1 MTRWNIDRRAFLR
14 ATGALGAGLAM
25 QPRFAWSADGDTLRI
40 RMDGDLQTLD
50 PAFMIGGIEDVIM
63 RGIYVSLNRLGD
75 LREGSPWAPW
85 GAEKLE
91 QTDPKSIAFTLIDG
105 LKWSNGLGPVTAD
118 DVRFSYERIADPNLA
133 SPWAY
138 QFEQLDRVEAIDA
151 RNGIIHLKSPY
162 QPIFVTSLPY
172 YGGHVISRAG
182 TEKAGGKFTTEP
194 PATCGPY
201 LFTEWQQKQKV
212 TLTANPDWPGQKP
225 EFGKVEIYIV
235 ADDQA
240 AQLAYEAD
248 AFDYTKIAIS
258 ATKAVK
264 ASPPANTAII
274 EAQSTRYV
282 WLTIN
287 MLSPRLQDP
296 KVRQAVQYG
305 VDVSQILTGV
315 YDDLTQRSTGV
326 VQPGTKFARAKNL
339 IEAADY
345 EKANALLAEARVSD
359 LSLTLT
365 VMNDSIRTATAQIIQ
380 ASLEQ
385 AGIKVEIQPYD
396 EAAFWGVGDK
406 TQGEGY
412 KNIDLALMDF
422 AGGVDPSENLVWFRP
437 GQIGAYNW
445 SGFDSAEFE
454 TSYQQLVAEMDP
466 AKRIALSNRM
476 EDLMEQ
482 SGGFVFICHQPLVVI
497 HKANFEPV
505 IYPDGHPNPVLFK
518 KKA

>member
-1 MTRWNIDRRAFLR
+1 MTRWTMDRRVFLK
-14 ATGALGAGLAM
+14 AAGALGAGLSLK
-25 QPRFAWSADGDTLRI
+25 PSFAWSAVGDTLRI
-40 RMDGDLQTLD
+40 RMEGDLQTLD
-50 PAFMIGGIEDVIM
+50 PAFMNGGIEDVMM
-63 RGIYVSLNRLGD
+63 RGIYVALNRFDD
-75 LREGSPWAPW
+75 LRKGSPWLPW

-91 QTDPKSIAFTLIDG
+91 QKDPKTIAFTLIDG
-105 LKWSNGLGPVTAD
+105 LKWSNGFGAVTAD
-118 DVRFSYERIADPNLA
+118 DVKFSFERIADKKLS

-138 QFEQLDRVEAIDA
+138 QFEKLDHVEVVDA
-151 RNGIIHLKSPY
+151 RNGIIHLKDPY

-172 YGGHVISRAG
+172 YGGHIISRAG

-201 LFTEWQQKQKV
+201 VFSDWQQKQKV
-212 TLTANPDWPGQKP
+212 TLTANPDWPGPKP

-240 AQLAYEAD
+240 AQLAYEAN
-248 AFDYTKIAIS
+248 AFDYTKIAIT
-258 ATKAVK
+258 AAKAVK
-264 ASPPANTAII
+264 ASPPADTAVI

-287 MLSPRLQDP
+287 MQSPRLKDI

-315 YDDLTQRSTGV
+315 YDDLTKRSTGV
-326 VQPGTKFARAKNL
+326 VQPGTKFARTKNL
-339 IEAADY
+339 VEAPDY
-345 EKANALLAEARVSD
+345 EKSAALLAEAGVGD

-365 VMNDSIRTATAQIIQ
+365 VMNDSIRTATAQIVQ

-406 TQGEGY
+406 TQGDGY

-437 GQIGAYNW
+437 DQIGAYNW

-454 TSYQQLVAEMDP
+454 ASYQQLVAESDET
-466 AKRIALSNRM
+466 KRIALSNRM

-482 SGGFVFICHQPLVVI
+482 SGGFVFICHQPLVAV
-497 HKANFEPV
+497 HKTELEPV